1 MNPDRNRSG
10 WTINALMQVG
20 MYASAAI
27 PVVFIT
33 LLGWYAS
40 QRLNASDATSFVL
53 AVVTWAILVLLGV
66 LTINYFGQRQIK
78 DRLLG
83 LIDVCR
89 DFAGCYRAIRA
100 QVVGMAELAIVSR
113 SLNTMPV
120 NH

>member
-53 AVVTWAILVLLGV
+53 AVVTCAIVVLLGV
-66 LTINYFGQRQIK
+66 LTINYFVQPQIK
-78 DRLLG
+78 DRLLAI
-83 LIDVCR
+83 IDSFRGV
-89 DFAGCYRAIRA
+89 AGGRRA
-100 QVVGMAELAIVSR
+100 VR
-113 SLNTMPV
+113 SHNACV
-120 NH
+120 I